1 MGKSLRVS
9 LRENRLSFVESKAHV
24 RKLRLSLASHTIFAG
39 ERGSP
44 SPLTLNAFNVLPRVF
59 IVGVLKMG

>member
-44 SPLTLNAFNVLPRVF
+44 SPLALDVFNVLA
-59 IVGVLKMG
+59 